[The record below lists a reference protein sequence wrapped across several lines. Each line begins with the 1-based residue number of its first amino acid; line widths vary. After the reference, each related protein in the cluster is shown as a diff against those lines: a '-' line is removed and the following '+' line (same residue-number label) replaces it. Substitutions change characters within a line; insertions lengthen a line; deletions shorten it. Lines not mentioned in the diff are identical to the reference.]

1 MKRSVRK
8 QLPASRYS
16 SERYTPERYRS
27 SRRRRLIGSIV
38 IVCSLLVVVHS
49 TLSPYQFDL
58 SDAGV
63 AKAQSRIAQL
73 LQKPQINRA
82 FWIDICRNVLFFLP
96 LGIGLGCRLSGN
108 LSNPNSE
115 KIQPSFYAASIQFLI
130 VSFAL
135 SAVVEI
141 LQLFEPSR
149 HTSLFDLLCNT
160 TGGIL
165 GGWLLFYQWQ
175 WRQSLSFPP
184 IRAAITIGLLV
195 FLLYAPHRSTSL
207 QSWNETYQLT
217 VGNEASENRPWR
229 GKTNGFSLLAR
240 AASEQEIKSFLES
253 GMPIQEAIASYRFDR
268 DAEDKS
274 AVVVRSPQSAPPLSW
289 KGNPTVASRS
299 ISKINNNKSNDGK
312 FAHSK
317 PAEQQDQNVS
327 INPKRWLIT
336 DIAPT
341 DLTSTFKQNSAFSLT
356 TQITSAKVKQF
367 GPATIIS
374 LSKDPSNR
382 NFTLGQNG
390 TDLVF
395 RLATI
400 WTGQNGTW
408 PEFVVPDVFLPDDLS
423 THNLVVTYQNPQL
436 AIYVDDIA
444 QVHQLNISPR
454 QTWLWTGLNLLR
466 PTQNNYW
473 RALSG
478 TSALFQASRTIYWTV
493 CFLLAVVSILSLISI
508 AK

>member
-1 MKRSVRK
+1 MKRPVRK
-8 QLPASRYS
+8 QPLASRYT
-16 SERYTPERYRS
+16 SEHYTLRRYRS
-27 SRRRRLIGSIV
+27 SRRRRLLGSVIV
-38 IVCSLLVVVHS
+38 ICSLLIIIHS

-58 SDAGV
+58 SEAG
-63 AKAQSRIAQL
+63 ASAAQDRLVQL
-73 LQKPQINRA
+73 LKKPQINRA

-96 LGIGLGCRLSGN
+96 LGVGLGCRLSGD
-108 LSNPNSE
+108 LFNPNGE
-115 KIQPSFYAASIQFLI
+115 KIQPSFYTASRQFLI

-165 GGWLLFYQWQ
+165 GGWLLFYQRQ

-184 IRAAITIGLLV
+184 IRAAIALGLLV

-207 QSWNETYQLT
+207 QSWNETYQLA
-217 VGNEASENRPWR
+217 VGNEVSENRPWR
-229 GKTNGFSLLAR
+229 GKTNGFSLFDR
-240 AASEQEIKSFLES
+240 AASELEIESFLES
-253 GMPIQEAIASYRFDR
+253 DTPIPGAIASYGFDR
-268 DAEDKS
+268 AEGES
-274 AVVVRSPQSAPPLSW
+274 AVGESAVVRSPQSAPPLSW
-289 KGNPTVASRS
+289 KGNPTTASS
-299 ISKINNNKSNDGK
+299 STSESND
-312 FAHSK
+312 SK
-317 PAEQQDQNVS
+317 LADSKLAEQQDQNVS

-336 DIAPT
+336 DIAPIN
-341 DLTSTFKQNSAFSLT
+341 LTSALKQNGAFTLT

-367 GPATIIS
+367 GPATIVS

-382 NFTLGQNG
+382 NFTLGQSG

-395 RLATI
+395 RLATT

-408 PEFVVPDVFLPDDLS
+408 PEFVVPDIFLPGDLS
-423 THNLVVTYQNPQL
+423 AHNLVVTYRNPQL
-436 AIYVDDIA
+436 AIYIDNIA
-444 QVHQLNISPR
+444 QVHQLNLSPR
-454 QTWLWTGLNLLR
+454 RTWLWTGLNLLR

-473 RALSG
+473 RAQSE
-478 TSALFQASRTIYWTV
+478 TPALFRSSQIIYWTA